1 MKNFEQHIT
10 RIPEGTERW
19 TWAPKFL
26 ETEEKVVQVLEIQQI
41 KATPRNL
48 DYTEVKTALVEQLR
62 EYAETAKVETL
73 VIGVSGGVDSGLVS
87 TLCAETGLKVVCVEL
102 PIHQAED
109 QVNRAQNHIAW
120 LQNKYPNVEVL
131 RVDLTKTFE
140 TLKQALPQIEN
151 EEVVR
156 YMAYVNTRSRLRGVT
171 LYALAN
177 EQNGLVVGTGN
188 KVEDYGIGFFTKFGD
203 GAVDISPIG
212 ELLKSEVRELARRLW
227 VNPEVSEAVAT
238 DGLHSTGATDED
250 QIGATYDEL
259 EWAME
264 QYDTGKRAQDFTG
277 RAQEV
282 MKIYTARHEWN
293 THKMNMPPVFRFP
306 IPGKWPEVGEVYA

>member
-19 TWAPKFL
+19 TWAPKL
-26 ETEEKVVQVLEIQQI
+26 PETEEQVVQILETPEL

-48 DYTEVKTALVEQLR
+48 DYAEVKKALVEQLR

-73 VIGVSGGVDSGLVS
+73 VIGVSGWVDSGLVS

-177 EQNGLVVGTGN
+177 EKNGLVVGTGN

-293 THKMNMPPVFRFP
+293 THKMNMPPVFLFP
-306 IPGKWPEVGEVYA
+306 IPGKWSEVGEVYA